1 MMCRILKVLGG
12 FLVIGLFLGVLGSD
26 VSAQGVGYGPGYGG
40 QGYYPSNYY
49 ANPYYYPGPTVVA
62 PLLLPRTGSN
72 DYLYQYDNVY
82 GAGASA
88 AGRMSH
94 VTVNPQ
100 PQLFYPR
107 QPRVFIGY

>member
-1 MMCRILKVLGG
+1 MIAGLMSGFAFLQGARAQAVIRGG
-12 FLVIGLFLGVLGSD
+12 NP
-26 VSAQGVGYGPGYGG
+26 YYNNY
-40 QGYYPSNYY
+40 YYPS
-49 ANPYYYPGPTVVA
+49 PYYYPTTVVSQ

-88 AGRMSH
+88 AGRMDR
-94 VTVNPQ
+94 VVVNPQ

-107 QPRVFIGY
+107 QPRVYIGY